1 MSGIDTEVMDLLEGG
16 APGQLFP
23 TVGYKWGGTL
33 LSAESGQKTNME
45 TGEPKTWADGKPQ
58 MQVIL
63 TLQGEPTGFK
73 YEGQQYEKVELQDD
87 DGIRRLFLSGN
98 KLKALKDALRTAKSK
113 LEIGG
118 YFEMTRE
125 KDGEAPKKGYARRQN
140 FSGVWTPA
148 AQNAHA
154 VNAALAADTGTDA
167 PADKDESPF

>member
-1 MSGIDTEVMDLLEGG
+1 MSGIDDDVMKMLQGG

-23 TVGYKWGGTL
+23 KVGYKWGGTL
-33 LSAESGQKTNME
+33 IAAEYSQKTDMD
-45 TGEPKTWADGKPQ
+45 TQEPKVWPDGKPQ
-58 MQVIL
+58 MQIIL

-73 YEGQQYEKVELQDD
+73 YEGQTYDRVEIGDD

-98 KLKALKDALRTAKSK
+98 KLKALKDALRVAKSK

-154 VNAALAADTGTDA
+154 VNAALAADTGTD
-167 PADKDESPF
+167 DTDETPF